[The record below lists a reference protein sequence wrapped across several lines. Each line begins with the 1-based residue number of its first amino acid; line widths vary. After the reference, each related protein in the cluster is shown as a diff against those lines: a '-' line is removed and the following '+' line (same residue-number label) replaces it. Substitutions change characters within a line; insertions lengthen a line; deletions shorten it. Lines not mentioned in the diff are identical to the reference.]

1 MGERLIL
8 VCDVC
13 GKAASETVTI
23 RAGSKTVLKD
33 LCSTHLG
40 ELLSGTRAPKRGRR
54 RAAVAAPSETAPTTP
69 ARRTRSR
76 RAGGTARASAKA
88 RRPGRRSS
96 SKTS

>member
-1 MGERLIL
+1 MGEQLIL

-23 RAGSKTVLKD
+23 RTGSRTVLKD

-54 RAAVAAPSETAPTTP
+54 RAAVAAPSETAPTTS

-76 RAGGTARASAKA
+76 RARGTAKASAKA
-88 RRPGRRSS
+88 RRPRRSASKS
-96 SKTS
+96 S